1 MTNTLAM
8 SNGALGMIAYTDSK
22 RDIDYDIDYNNETD
36 QEVIVFYL

>member
-1 MTNTLAM
+1 M

-22 RDIDYDIDYNNETD
+22 RDIDYEIIDIDYNNETD

>member
-1 MTNTLAM
+1 M

-22 RDIDYDIDYNNETD
+22 RDIDYEINIDYNNETD